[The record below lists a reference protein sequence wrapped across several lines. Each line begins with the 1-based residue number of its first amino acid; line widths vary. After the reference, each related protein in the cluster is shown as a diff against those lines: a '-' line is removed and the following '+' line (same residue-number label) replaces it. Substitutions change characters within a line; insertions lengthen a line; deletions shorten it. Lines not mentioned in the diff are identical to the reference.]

1 MNVYEVKKML
11 QHKPITDIPLRV
23 VSYCRVSTKSLEQA
37 TSIENQVEHY
47 RKKIQGIPAWTF
59 VGEYVDNGISGTSV
73 KARVQFNKMIEDA
86 ENGKFDLIVT
96 KAVSRFARNTLDS
109 LMYSRKLLEVGV
121 ASGLIRMASS
131 IWTRTVSFV
140 CRSSRHW
147 RRMNPQKNR
156 KPFALV
162 SRKQSNAVRY
172 LGLTTC
178 SVFEKETE
186 SWRLTKAKPRLFESC
201 LSCMPRINTA

>member
-1 MNVYEVKKML
+1 MNVYEVKKVL

-86 ENGKFDLIVT
+86 ENGMFDLIVT
-96 KAVSRFARNTLDS
+96 KAVSRFARNTLRDAKAS
-109 LMYSRKLLEVGV
+109 LRGRETWTIRFSRF
-121 ASGLIRMASS
+121 AIRSDG
-131 IWTRTVSFV
+131 W
-140 CRSSRHW
+140 RS
-147 RRMNPQKNR
+147 
-156 KPFALV
+156 
-162 SRKQSNAVRY
+162 
-172 LGLTTC
+172 
-178 SVFEKETE
+178 
-186 SWRLTKAKPRLFESC
+186 
-201 LSCMPRINTA
+201 

>member
-1 MNVYEVKKML
+1 MNVYEVKKVL

-37 TSIENQVEHY
+37 TSIENQVEYY

-86 ENGKFDLIVT
+86 ENGMFDLIVT

-121 ASGLIRMASS
+121 GIWFDTDGILNLDKDGELRLS
-131 IWTRTVSFV
+131 IFSALAQDESAKKIGSRSLWTTGS
-140 CRSSRHW
+140 H
-147 RRMNPQKNR
+147 QT
-156 KPFALV
+156 
-162 SRKQSNAVRY
+162 RY
-172 LGLTTC
+172 GIW
-178 SVFEKETE
+178 V
-186 SWRLTKAKPRLFESC
+186 
-201 LSCMPRINTA
+201 